1 MSNTDYSQ
9 REKWS
14 AIYRGPAFYYGS
26 DAGPIARRA
35 VRYHRPL
42 RQGGS
47 TPALPTALD
56 VGCGEGQDL
65 AFLCENHYRATGLDF
80 VPSAVEKAK
89 KLVARHNCEARLIQT
104 DLRDWHWD
112 EKFDLVLA
120 ANSLQFLGSDAPQ
133 ILEKVIASVAAA
145 GVLGVSVFG
154 CENGERVENGVYFSS
169 LENLL
174 SRFNHKGVNREWQ
187 MFEMT
192 NLWQWNTAAN
202 APQPFVTLIA
212 QRLTAGGRR

>member
-1 MSNTDYSQ
+1 MSNTDNSQ

-14 AIYRGPAFYYGS
+14 AIYHGPTYYYGS

-42 RQGGS
+42 LQGGS

-65 AFLCENHYRATGLDF
+65 AFLCESHYCATGLDF
-80 VPSAVEKAK
+80 VPSAIEKAK
-89 KLVARHNCEARLIQT
+89 KLVARRNCEAQLFQT
-104 DLRDWHWD
+104 DLREWHWD
-112 EKFDLVLA
+112 GKFDLVLA
-120 ANSLQFLGSDAPQ
+120 ANSLQFLGSDASQ
-133 ILEKVIASVAAA
+133 ILEKVIASVATA
-145 GVLGVSVFG
+145 GVLGVSLFG

-174 SRFNHKGVNREWQ
+174 SRFNHTGVNREWQ
-187 MFEMT
+187 MLETT
-192 NLWQWNTAAN
+192 NLWQWNVAAN

-212 QRLTAGGRR
+212 QRLI